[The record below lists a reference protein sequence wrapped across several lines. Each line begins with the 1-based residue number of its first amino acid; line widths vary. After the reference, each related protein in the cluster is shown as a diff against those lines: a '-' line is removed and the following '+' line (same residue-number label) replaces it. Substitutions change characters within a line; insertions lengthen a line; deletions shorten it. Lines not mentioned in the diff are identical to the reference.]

1 MASCIREVREHDPLV
16 CAKEAARNLGY
27 SALKE
32 EQGKVIV
39 EFMNG
44 RDVFVILPT
53 GYGKSL
59 CFACL
64 PGAFD
69 LFKGTTGSIVV
80 VVTPLIA
87 IMEDMVQVFSSKGLR
102 AAHLSKDMIDDEV
115 RKGVIDGE
123 YQLVFFSPEAL
134 LSQKWRKLLLTP
146 HYQAKL
152 AAFVVDEAHTVYKW

>member
-1 MASCIREVREHDPLV
+1 MNTFNYHGNKHFNMASCIREVREHDPLV
-16 CAKEAARNLGY
+16 CAKEAAARNLGY

-53 GYGKSL
+53 GYGKNL

-69 LFKGTTGSIVV
+69 LFKG
-80 VVTPLIA
+80 A
-87 IMEDMVQVFSSKGLR
+87 
-102 AAHLSKDMIDDEV
+102 LS
-115 RKGVIDGE
+115 
-123 YQLVFFSPEAL
+123 
-134 LSQKWRKLLLTP
+134 
-146 HYQAKL
+146 
-152 AAFVVDEAHTVYKW
+152 